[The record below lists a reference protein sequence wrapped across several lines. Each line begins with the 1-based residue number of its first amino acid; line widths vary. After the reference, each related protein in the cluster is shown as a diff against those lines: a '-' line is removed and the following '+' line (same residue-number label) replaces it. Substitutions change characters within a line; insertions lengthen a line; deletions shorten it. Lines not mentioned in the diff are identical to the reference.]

1 MKNKTTAEAS
11 SSGLSK
17 TLKPAILILSI
28 AVVAASL
35 VFFSRA
41 VVLSQDQ
48 SPAGIKSVYS
58 KVTTVYTAAGRKN
71 NSAEIRIVVPNK
83 LKVETDDIIR
93 LRNGVDQWLLNKH
106 NNRYIVSHHP
116 TNPSIQVE
124 KWSKPSDVVD
134 NWRHVEPNL
143 TQSRVR
149 KNLDGVKRDAVEV
162 DLLDWKD
169 GSQKVDLFPDKATGR
184 TATKI
189 TRQFDHQG
197 NLIWTERVDYE
208 YNKEI
213 GDKMFVFSPPANAV
227 EVSDQESLKLPAD
240 VYIK

>member
-1 MKNKTTAEAS
+1 MKNKTTVEAS
-11 SSGLSK
+11 SSRLSK

-35 VFFSRA
+35 AFFSRA

-48 SPAGIKSVYS
+48 SPVGIKSVCS

-71 NSAEIRIVVPNK
+71 NSAESWIVVPNK

-93 LRNGVDQWLLNKH
+93 VRNDVDQWVLNKH
-106 NNRYIVSHHP
+106 NNRYIVIHHP

-143 TQSRVR
+143 KESRVR
-149 KNLDGVKRDAVEV
+149 KNLDGVERDAVEV
-162 DLLDWKD
+162 DLPNWKD

-213 GDKMFVFSPPANAV
+213 SDKMFDFSPPANAV